1 MSRGG
6 TRAPLHQPV
15 LRVTARTVLCSPLCK
30 TKGWHHR
37 SSGHVTQNWK
47 NWDLNPSL
55 LDSSNCN
62 LNPDPEDLGGGPWAP
77 CWWSPGKGERH
88 GEGCGMPTSGTPP
101 PCPLPQLWAP
111 LRRPQ
116 LRGGPGPTAH
126 LSKSS
131 RDEALQP
138 RASPSSLRS

>member
-62 LNPDPEDLGGGPWAP
+62 LNPDPEDLGGAHGPHA
-77 CWWSPGKGERH
+77 GGVQGR
-88 GEGCGMPTSGTPP
+88 GRGMGRAAGCPRLA
-101 PCPLPQLWAP
+101 PLPHVPFLSCG
-111 LRRPQ
+111 LRFD
-116 LRGGPGPTAH
+116 A
-126 LSKSS
+126 
-131 RDEALQP
+131 
-138 RASPSSLRS
+138 RS